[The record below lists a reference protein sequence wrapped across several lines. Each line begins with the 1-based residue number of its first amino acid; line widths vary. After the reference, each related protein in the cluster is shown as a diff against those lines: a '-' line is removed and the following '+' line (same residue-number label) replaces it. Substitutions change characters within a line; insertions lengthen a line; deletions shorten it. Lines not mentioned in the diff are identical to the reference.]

1 MIIKLQV
8 GVDTAKVRV
17 SRSAKE
23 EKADKEVE
31 VTEETNVVDEK
42 ETIPVLKPSIKAD
55 ESDAV
60 NAIQV
65 AANHLSCS
73 LTNISFKVEPK
84 KELTE
89 EAEKAEE
96 IEVGTFADVTINV
109 FNWAMIFFI
118 NKMIIIIISLVL
130 LTGDQTKL
138 CGGG

>member
-1 MIIKLQV
+1 MITFQV

-23 EKADKEVE
+23 EEKAGTEDE
-31 VTEETNVVDEK
+31 VTEEKIIVNEK

-65 AANHLSCS
+65 AASS
-73 LTNISFKVEPK
+73 FRLTNLKMLKQVEPQ

-89 EAEKAEE
+89 EAKKAEE
-96 IEVGTFADVTINV
+96 IEVKTYICWINAPQ
-109 FNWAMIFFI
+109 F
-118 NKMIIIIISLVL
+118 S
-130 LTGDQTKL
+130 
-138 CGGG
+138 

>member
-1 MIIKLQV
+1 MMMIKLQV

-23 EKADKEVE
+23 EKADKEDE
-31 VTEETNVVDEK
+31 VTEETNVADEK

-73 LTNISFKVEPK
+73 ITNISSIKVEPK

-109 FNWAMIFFI
+109 FN
-118 NKMIIIIISLVL
+118 
-130 LTGDQTKL
+130 
-138 CGGG
+138 